1 MNNYIIKNKTLK
13 YFDFKMNKKW
23 YRRDTNTNK
32 IILTSKLLEN
42 DPRNDIFDENN
53 EISEYGIVKRY
64 NNYSGNDELQF
75 WIDKN
80 ECNEIEKI
88 EEFNEKC
95 KEWELGNYIENKITL
110 SINDNINFDLFKFIK
125 DEDFE
130 KNYEKHLL
138 TYDYKEVY
146 IKTNPIEK
154 FDVEEN
160 GFNQKY
166 IRLQYDDVE
175 QKLIEFI
182 NNFENNIKKIVTS
195 NDKHYGVN
203 INQHDFLSIV
213 KDKEMKYI
221 DLKVKKPY
229 IDSKTYNNS
238 TIIIKCNR
246 IWDMEKI
253 EKWGVS
259 LTVDKIIENN

>member
-1 MNNYIIKNKTLK
+1 M
-13 YFDFKMNKKW
+13 
-23 YRRDTNTNK
+23 
-32 IILTSKLLEN
+32 
-42 DPRNDIFDENN
+42 
-53 EISEYGIVKRY
+53 
-64 NNYSGNDELQF
+64 
-75 WIDKN
+75 
-80 ECNEIEKI
+80 
-88 EEFNEKC
+88 
-95 KEWELGNYIENKITL
+95 
-110 SINDNINFDLFKFIK
+110 
-125 DEDFE
+125 
-130 KNYEKHLL
+130 
-138 TYDYKEVY
+138 
-146 IKTNPIEK
+146 
-154 FDVEEN
+154 
-160 GFNQKY
+160 
-166 IRLQYDDVE
+166 LQYYDVE